1 MSLIF
6 FFYSLIIL
14 WTAGLPDWIVAY
26 ATGVA
31 QLGIWV
37 TAISFFPFS
46 AFWVSLKRQ
55 FFAESSPKSR
65 TQWNVSLKVSIHF
78 CYFIFV
84 FYKTLHLFLKQR
96 EYPLSRELLL

>member
-6 FFYSLIIL
+6 FLYGLIIL

-37 TAISFFPFS
+37 TAISLIPLS

-55 FFAESSPKSR
+55 FFAEASPKSR
-65 TQWNVSLKVSIHF
+65 TQWSVSLKVSIDS
-78 CYFIFV
+78 FV
-84 FYKTLHLFLKQR
+84 FLFKN
-96 EYPLSRELLL
+96 